1 MIDNKDFE
9 NQINRKKVEAEV
21 ILDDEDLSNDFIDKA
36 EEKARR
42 TAGKKNNSKKT
53 SVRDLVSYV
62 TLFTSLVRD
71 YVKKEYREIPIG
83 SIVAIIA
90 ALPYFVSPIDILP
103 DFIPGLGYIDDT
115 AILAFS
121 FMNMKSDLDRYRRW
135 KQNRPA

>member
-9 NQINRKKVEAEV
+9 SQINRKKVEAEV
-21 ILDDEDLSNDFIDKA
+21 ILDDEDLSNDFIDKT

-62 TLFTSLVRD
+62 TLFASLVRD
-71 YVKKEYREIPIG
+71 YVKKEYREIPVG

-90 ALPYFVSPIDILP
+90 ALLYFVSPIDILP